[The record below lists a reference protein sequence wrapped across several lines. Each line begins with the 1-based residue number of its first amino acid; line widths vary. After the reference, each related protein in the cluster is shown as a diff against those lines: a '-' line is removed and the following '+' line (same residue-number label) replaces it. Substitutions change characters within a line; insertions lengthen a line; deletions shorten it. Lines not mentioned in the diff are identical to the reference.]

1 MNYNKQVDE
10 YISKSADFAKP
21 LLNKLRD
28 IVHQAN
34 PEITETIKWGF
45 PCFEY
50 KGIVCSMQAFK
61 NHCSFGFM
69 KASMMSDPQGI
80 LEKVGKTAMGSFG
93 KLQSES
99 DLPDESTIISYVK
112 EACALNESGVKE
124 TRVKPEKKEL
134 TVPDYF
140 LEAIN
145 QNPKARETFEKFS
158 YSHKK
163 EYVEW
168 VTEAKKEETRL
179 SRMQKAIE
187 MMAEGMDKN
196 SKYKK

>member
-21 LLNKLRD
+21 LLNKLRA

-93 KLQSES
+93 KLQSEI

-124 TRVKPEKKEL
+124 TKVKPEKKEL